1 MQGTIFT
8 AFSEL
13 VIEQQGMAAW
23 DDMLDKVQPA
33 SDGIYT
39 NAQQYDDN
47 ELFALVGALAE
58 KTGLPA
64 TDLVRAFGQYL
75 FDKLYENMPPNVGK
89 IDNLRDFL
97 LAIDSVI
104 HVEVK
109 RLHPEAYLPTF
120 EYDNTDEG
128 DLIMYYGSKRK
139 LCHAAEGL
147 ILGAAARFNRNI
159 NILHPECIHD
169 GKDKCKLIIQFKD

>member
-1 MQGTIFT
+1 MQGSIFT

-23 DDMLDKVQPA
+23 DEMLDKVQPA

-39 NAQQYDDN
+39 KGQQYDDD
-47 ELFALVGALAE
+47 ELFSLVGALAE

-64 TDLVRAFGQYL
+64 TDLVRAFGQFL
-75 FDKLYENMPPNVGK
+75 FDKLYANMPPNVEH

-97 LAIDSVI
+97 FAIDSVI
-104 HVEVK
+104 HVEVQ
-109 RLHPEAYLPTF
+109 RIHPDAYLPKF
-120 EYDNTDEG
+120 HYEVNESD
-128 DLIMYYGSKRK
+128 DLIMYYESKRK

-147 ILGAAARFNRNI
+147 IMGAAAQFDSEV
-159 NILHPECIHD
+159 NILHPECMHE
-169 GKDKCKLIIQFKD
+169 GSSRCKLVIQFKD